1 MDFSEVGSTPEE
13 RHLRRRTMI
22 SSIGSRS
29 LGPRNTKPN
38 PTPPGK
44 ERVLRRKALSPEEK
58 VFGPKKG
65 PLARKKKL
73 RLEQRD
79 KARNQERHPPRK
91 RCARVAEETGLLC
104 QQLVH
109 PNSGV
114 RIPSPLALC
123 PRPLAVL
130 LGGFRILAPLPSFGQ
145 RPFLRSFCPFFGSV
159 NESPRAQ
166 PHGGGSLMGRVL
178 ACHAKGCGFDPRLP
192 RPVGIA

>member
-1 MDFSEVGSTPEE
+1 VFCGERPFPPKKRSLARRKGLWPEE
-13 RHLRRRTMI
+13 R
-22 SSIGSRS
+22 
-29 LGPRNTKPN
+29 
-38 PTPPGK
+38 
-44 ERVLRRKALSPEEK
+44 A
-58 VFGPKKG
+58 FGPKKG
-65 PLARKKKL
+65 PLARRKELCSEKESVTRKKKL